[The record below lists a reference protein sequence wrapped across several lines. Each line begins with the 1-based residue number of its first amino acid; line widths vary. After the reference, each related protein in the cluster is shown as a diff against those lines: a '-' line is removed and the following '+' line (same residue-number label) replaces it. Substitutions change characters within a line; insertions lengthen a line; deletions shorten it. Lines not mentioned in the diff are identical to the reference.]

1 MEIVIAI
8 IGACTGSGVTAIVL
22 AALQHRWAK
31 SDKQDAIV
39 GALKVLMIDRVRHL
53 GGKYIADKSVTLA
66 DKETLEDMH
75 RAYKALGGN
84 GHLDTVM
91 HGVRELPIRQ
101 E

>member
-39 GALKVLMIDRVRHL
+39 GALKVHMIDRVRHL

>member
-1 MEIVIAI
+1 MEVVIAI
-8 IGACTGSGVTAIVL
+8 LGACTGSGVTAIVL
-22 AALQHRWAK
+22 AVLQRRWAK

-39 GALKVLMIDRVRHL
+39 GALKVLMIDRVRYL
-53 GGKYIADKSVTLA
+53 GGKYIADNSVTLA

-91 HGVRELPIRQ
+91 RGVGELPIRQ

>member
-8 IGACTGSGVTAIVL
+8 LGACTGSGVTAIVL
-22 AALQHRWAK
+22 AVLQRRWAK

-39 GALKVLMIDRVRHL
+39 GALKVLMIDLVRHR
-53 GGKYIADKSVTLA
+53 GGKYIAAKSVTLA
-66 DKETLEDMH
+66 DKENLEDMH

>member
-1 MEIVIAI
+1 M
-8 IGACTGSGVTAIVL
+8 
-22 AALQHRWAK
+22 
-31 SDKQDAIV
+31 
-39 GALKVLMIDRVRHL
+39 RHL